1 MPQNTTS
8 IESVWAAKGNQPD
21 NAIVATADG
30 KYPALDGSL
39 ITNISGGGSGDL
51 LAANNLSELTATAS
65 VARTNLELG
74 DADTVEFGGFVPPT
88 GTTAEIDAIFASSLA
103 TPDAVYYDR
112 EAGVQWQ
119 ALTSSTGQVVSPT
132 PPVSSIISGA
142 ATFVDS
148 TADAP
153 FSATSIDFDLNT
165 LEVGENAQFEL
176 EVYFQITHSGS
187 NFPLTKLFMDVGI
200 RSEIGS
206 IGTGFP
212 AFPASA
218 DLSGSL
224 AATGP
229 TNLVAA
235 AANSGMGGFGADK
248 INGASYPYNDYPVT
262 LLAVADA
269 TATTSYLT
277 YSSKQR
283 LTITRTAAD
292 FPVAW
297 PMSLSFRVNTAA
309 ASPEYITFAESKV
322 WWKRIDV

>member
-1 MPQNTTS
+1 MPDLIVSSDIDTLLSSASTT
-8 IESVWAAKGNQPD
+8 
-21 NAIVATADG
+21 
-30 KYPALDGSL
+30 
-39 ITNISGGGSGDL
+39 
-51 LAANNLSELTATAS
+51 
-65 VARTNLELG
+65 VARTNLGLG
-74 DADTVEFGGFVPPT
+74 GGDTVEFGAIVPPT
-88 GTTAEIDAIFASSLA
+88 GTTAEIAAIFASSLA

-119 ALTSSTGQVVSPT
+119 ALTSSTGQIISPT
-132 PPVSSIISGA
+132 APVSSIISGA
-142 ATFVDS
+142 ATQVDS
-148 TADAP
+148 TVDAP

-165 LEVGENAQFEL
+165 LQVGENAQFEL
-176 EVYFQITHSGS
+176 ELYFQISHSGS

-206 IGTGFP
+206 IGSGYP
-212 AFPASA
+212 AFPASVN
-218 DLSGSL
+218 LSGSL

-235 AANSGMGGFGADK
+235 SANSGMGGFGADK

-262 LLAVADA
+262 SLAIADA

-277 YSSKQR
+277 YSAKQR

-309 ASPEYITFAESKV
+309 ASPEYISFAQSKV
-322 WWKRIDV
+322 WWKRIDI

>member
-1 MPQNTTS
+1 MQ
-8 IESVWAAKGNQPD
+8 AA
-21 NAIVATADG
+21 T
-30 KYPALDGSL
+30 
-39 ITNISGGGSGDL
+39 
-51 LAANNLSELTATAS
+51 
-65 VARTNLELG
+65 VARTNLGLG
-74 DADTVEFGGFVPPT
+74 STDTVEFGAFIPPS

-119 ALTSSTGQVVSPT
+119 ALTSSTGQIISPT
-132 PPVSSIISGA
+132 APVSSIISGD
-142 ATFVDS
+142 ATQVDS

-165 LEVGENAQFEL
+165 LQVGEDAQFEL
-176 EVYFQITHSGS
+176 EVYFQISHSGS
-187 NFPLTKLFMDVGI
+187 NFPLTKLFMDVGV

-206 IGTGFP
+206 LGTGFP
-212 AFPASA
+212 NFPATVT
-218 DLSGSL
+218 LSGSL

-229 TNLVAA
+229 TGLVAA
-235 AANSGMGGFGADK
+235 SVNSLMGGFGTDK
-248 INGASYPYNDYPVT
+248 INGSSYPYNDYPVT
-262 LLAVADA
+262 LLAIADA

-277 YSSKQR
+277 YSAKQR

-309 ASPEYITFAESKV
+309 ASPEYISFAQSKV
-322 WWKRIDV
+322 WWKRIDI

>member
-1 MPQNTTS
+1 MAQSTTT
-8 IESVWAAKGNQPD
+8 IESVWAAKGNLPD

-39 ITNISGGGSGDL
+39 ITNVGPGDL

-74 DADTVEFGGFVPPT
+74 AADTVEFGGLVPPT
-88 GTTAEIDAIFASSLA
+88 GTTAEIAAIFASSLA

-119 ALTSSTGQVVSPT
+119 ALTSSTGQIVSPT
-132 PPVSSIISGA
+132 TPVSSIIDGD
-142 ATFVDS
+142 ATQVDS

-153 FSATSIDFDLNT
+153 LSATSIDFDLNT

-176 EVYFQITHSGS
+176 ELYFQISHSGS
-187 NFPLTKLFMDVGI
+187 NFPVTKLFMDVGV

-206 IGTGFP
+206 LGTGFP
-212 AFPASA
+212 NFPATVT
-218 DLSGSL
+218 LSGSL

-229 TNLVAA
+229 TDLVAA
-235 AANSGMGGFGADK
+235 TANSLMGGFGADK

-262 LLAVADA
+262 LLAIADA

-277 YSSKQR
+277 YSAKQR

-309 ASPEYITFAESKV
+309 ASPEYISFAQSKV
-322 WWKRIDV
+322 WWKRIDI